1 MKKITAYVLI
11 LMLAV
16 ILCAGCGTSGD
27 GKAPSG
33 SGASS
38 EEIASWKTLGDLEEY
53 EYYGYGY
60 SSETYV
66 KVFIQNGVF
75 YRAIAK
81 LPSDISDTLFELS
94 YEDPDHD
101 QKQDE
106 LLAPIELVKVENLS
120 EQILPQEQLDQLVGK
135 TGEELLN
142 EGWTAYSSYNTETS
156 EVYMDFGPFQYRITF
171 EGTLDIQDDDVEA
184 AIQSLKVKKAVFFNI
199 SSSATEV
206 DE

>member
-1 MKKITAYVLI
+1 MKKITAFVMI

-16 ILCAGCGTSGD
+16 ILCAGCGTSSG

-33 SGASS
+33 SGASA

-60 SSETYV
+60 SSETYA
-66 KVFIQNGVF
+66 KVFIKNGVY

-81 LPSDISDTLFELS
+81 LPQDISDALFELS
-94 YEDPDHD
+94 YDDPDHD
-101 QKQDE
+101 QKQAE
-106 LLAPIELVKVENLS
+106 LLAPIEIVKVENLS
-120 EQILPQEQLDQLVGK
+120 EQILSQEQLDQLVGK

-142 EGWTAYSSYNTETS
+142 DGWTANGGYDTDSS
-156 EVYMDFGPFQYRITF
+156 EVYMDHGPFQYRISF
-171 EGTLDIQDDDVEA
+171 KGKLDIQDGDVESAIKALEVKA
-184 AIQSLKVKKAVFFNI
+184 AEYFNVAG
-199 SSSATEV
+199 SATDV